1 MRSRPTRGIGE
12 LDALCLPDG
21 RCEGKVGSFCC
32 CSTVLIFAGAFCP
45 VCVVSRVHADGGGEG
60 EWNG

>member
-1 MRSRPTRGIGE
+1 MRPRPTRGIGE

-32 CSTVLIFAGAFCP
+32 CSTVLIFAG
-45 VCVVSRVHADGGGEG
+45 GGGG
-60 EWNG
+60 RSVLFA

>member
-1 MRSRPTRGIGE
+1 MRPRPTRGIGE

-32 CSTVLIFAGAFCP
+32 CSTVLIFAGGGA
-45 VCVVSRVHADGGGEG
+45 GGGGVLSCLRSE
-60 EWNG
+60 